1 MLIKEA
7 LNFLK
12 GKTFINVATCG
23 QNLRPNVAPKFL
35 LKIEKKYIYL
45 IDYVRNTTLRN
56 IKSNPKVSISSINLD
71 TLKGYQINGKAE
83 IVEKDQGSIY
93 KKLFKEYEKKQID
106 LSTKRLI
113 GALHHQKKSS
123 NYEAEFPKKV
133 AIIKV
138 KVNET
143 VSIGLQGDLERENF

>member
-23 QNLRPNVAPKFL
+23 QDSCPNVAPKFL
-35 LKIEKKYIYL
+35 LKIEKNYIYL
-45 IDYVRNTTLRN
+45 IDYVRNTTLKN
-56 IKSNPKVSISSINLD
+56 IRSNPKISISSINLE

-83 IVEKDQGSIY
+83 IVKKDRGSIY
-93 KKLFKEYEKKQID
+93 QELLKEYEKKQID

-113 GALHHQKKSS
+113 EALHDQKKSS

-138 KVNET
+138 KVNEA
-143 VSIGLQGDLERENF
+143 VSIGLQGNLERENF